1 MVRNTVLKLA
11 ELNRRT
17 MNKKYIALLLIFPL
31 LSVSLF
37 IGKVNAEAP
46 TEKMVEKTEWTVQEV
61 KDLVDYYADK
71 YGVSRTTMQ
80 KVVNCESSYN
90 YKAVGDGGKSFGLSQ
105 IHTPSHPSITY
116 KESTNPNFALDFMAS
131 NISKGKGNMW
141 TCYRKLH

>member
-1 MVRNTVLKLA
+1 
-11 ELNRRT
+11 

-46 TEKMVEKTEWTVQEV
+46 VPEVKTEWSVQEV
-61 KDLVDYYADK
+61 KTLVDYYADM
-71 YGVSRTTMQ
+71 YGVSRQLMH

-105 IHTPSHPSITY
+105 IHKPSHPSITY
-116 KESTNPNFALDFMAS
+116 EQSINPNFALDFMAS
-131 NISKGKGNMW
+131 SISKGKGEMW
-141 TCYRKLH
+141 TCWRQLH

>member
-1 MVRNTVLKLA
+1 VKLA

-17 MNKKYIALLLIFPL
+17 MNKKIIALLLIFPL
-31 LSVSLF
+31 LSVSMF

-46 TEKMVEKTEWTVQEV
+46 TLPPEPVKTEWTVEEI
-61 KDLVDYYADK
+61 KSMVDYYADK
-71 YGVSRTTMQ
+71 YGVSRQLMQ

-105 IHTPSHPSITY
+105 IHKPSHPTITY
-116 KESTNPNFALDFMAS
+116 EESTNPDFALDFMAS

-141 TCYRKLH
+141 TCYRNL

>member
-1 MVRNTVLKLA
+1 
-11 ELNRRT
+11 

-37 IGKVNAEAP
+37 FGKVHAEAP
-46 TEKMVEKTEWTVQEV
+46 TLPPEPVKTEWTVEEV
-61 KDLVDYYADK
+61 KSMVDYYADK
-71 YGVSRTTMQ
+71 YGVSRQLMQ

-105 IHTPSHPSITY
+105 IHKPSHPTITY
-116 KESTNPNFALDFMAS
+116 EESTNPDFALDFMAS

-141 TCYRKLH
+141 TCWKQLH

>member
-1 MVRNTVLKLA
+1 
-11 ELNRRT
+11 

-37 IGKVNAEAP
+37 FGKVHAEAP
-46 TEKMVEKTEWTVQEV
+46 TLPPEPVKTEWTVEEV
-61 KDLVDYYADK
+61 KSMVDYYADK
-71 YGVSRTTMQ
+71 YGVSRQLMQ

-105 IHTPSHPSITY
+105 IHKPSHPTITY
-116 KESTNPNFALDFMAS
+116 EESTNPDFALDFMAS

>member
-1 MVRNTVLKLA
+1 
-11 ELNRRT
+11 

-37 IGKVNAEAP
+37 FGKVHAEAP
-46 TEKMVEKTEWTVQEV
+46 TLPPEPVKTEWTVEEV
-61 KDLVDYYADK
+61 KSMVDYYADK
-71 YGVSRTTMQ
+71 YGVSRQLMQ

-105 IHTPSHPSITY
+105 IHKPSHPTITY
-116 KESTNPNFALDFMAS
+116 EESTNPDFALDFMAS

-141 TCYRKLH
+141 TCYRNL

>member
-1 MVRNTVLKLA
+1 
-11 ELNRRT
+11 

-37 IGKVNAEAP
+37 FGKVHAEAP
-46 TEKMVEKTEWTVQEV
+46 TLPPEPVKTEWTVEEI
-61 KDLVDYYADK
+61 KSMVDYYADK
-71 YGVSRTTMQ
+71 YGVSRQLMQ

-105 IHTPSHPSITY
+105 IHKPSHPTITY
-116 KESTNPNFALDFMAS
+116 EESTNPDFALDFMAS

-141 TCYRKLH
+141 SCYKILGYNK

>member
-1 MVRNTVLKLA
+1 
-11 ELNRRT
+11 

-37 IGKVNAEAP
+37 FGKVHAEAP
-46 TEKMVEKTEWTVQEV
+46 TLPPEPVKTEWTVEEI
-61 KDLVDYYADK
+61 KSMVDYYADK
-71 YGVSRTTMQ
+71 YGVSRQLMQ

-105 IHTPSHPSITY
+105 IHKPSHPTITY
-116 KESTNPNFALDFMAS
+116 EESTNPDFALDFMAS

-141 TCYRKLH
+141 TCWKQLH

>member
-71 YGVSRTTMQ
+71 HGLSRQ
-80 KVVNCESSYN
+80 VLHKVVNCESSYN

-105 IHTPSHPSITY
+105 IHKPSHPTITY
-116 KESTNPNFALDFMAS
+116 EESTNPNFALDFMAS
-131 NISKGKGNMW
+131 NISKGKGKMW
-141 TCYRKLH
+141 TCWRKLQ

>member
-1 MVRNTVLKLA
+1 
-11 ELNRRT
+11 
-17 MNKKYIALLLIFPL
+17 MNKKHFALLLIFPL

-46 TEKMVEKTEWTVQEV
+46 VPEVKTEWSVQEV
-61 KDLVDYYADK
+61 KTLVDYYADK
-71 YGVSRTTMQ
+71 YSVSRNTMQ

-105 IHTPSHPSITY
+105 IHKPSHPTITY
-116 KESTNPNFALDFMAS
+116 EESTNPDFALDFMAS

-141 TCYRKLH
+141 TCYRNL